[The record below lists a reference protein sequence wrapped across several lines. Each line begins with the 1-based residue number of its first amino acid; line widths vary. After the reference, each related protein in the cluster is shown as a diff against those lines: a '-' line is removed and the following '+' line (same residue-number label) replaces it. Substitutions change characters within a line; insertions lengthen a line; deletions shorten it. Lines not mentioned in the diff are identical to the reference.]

1 MDVGQQIK
9 NARIKTGLSQEDFG
23 KLFGKSGA
31 TVSLWE
37 LGKTMPTA
45 DIKTKLTEMYGID
58 FGEPKPE
65 KKPDTLK
72 KIARK
77 VEVKEAQKDLLLQVR
92 VPEKYVHEMLMGGL
106 VGVLSHCEIS
116 IMQQMEEIM
125 VKPCVDEIEEVEVE
139 EVEEKP
145 LIVKTEKPEIRKVR
159 KVIQFRCP
167 ECGGMNKRM
176 VFRNEGTYDTV
187 CSHCKAKYSFWDS
200 DLEKTEYN
208 CPNCDELNFYFSPK
222 DVRFDFE
229 NDSCRSCGTKRS
241 VYEILEL
248 SEVQQLMAHDY
259 TTADGKSAFKVV

>member
-1 MDVGQQIK
+1 MNVGQKIK
-9 NARIKTGLSQEDFG
+9 DARIDAGLSQEGFG

-37 LGKTMPTA
+37 LGKTAPSS
-45 DIKTKLTEMYGID
+45 DVKLKLTEMYGID
-58 FGEPKPE
+58 FGEPKPV
-65 KKPDTLK
+65 KQGVLK
-72 KIARK
+72 AKATK
-77 VEVKEAQKDLLLQVR
+77 VKAEPQKDLLLQVR

-106 VGVLSHCEIS
+106 IGVLSHCEIS

-125 VKPCVDEIEEVEVE
+125 VKPCASEIEEVKVE

-145 LIVKTEKPEIRKVR
+145 LIEKVDKPEIRKVR

-176 VFRNEGTYDTV
+176 VFRNDGTYDTV
-187 CSHCKAKYSFWDS
+187 CSHCKAKHSFWDS

-222 DVRFDFE
+222 DVKFDFE
-229 NDSCRSCGTKRS
+229 NDYCRSCGTKHS
-241 VYEILEL
+241 VYEILEF
-248 SEVQQLMAHDY
+248 SEVQQLMAHDH
-259 TTADGKSAFKVV
+259 TTADGKNAFKVV

>member
-1 MDVGQQIK
+1 
-9 NARIKTGLSQEDFG
+9 
-23 KLFGKSGA
+23 
-31 TVSLWE
+31 
-37 LGKTMPTA
+37 
-45 DIKTKLTEMYGID
+45 
-58 FGEPKPE
+58 
-65 KKPDTLK
+65 LK

-77 VEVKEAQKDLLLQVR
+77 VEVKEPPKDLLLQVR
-92 VPEKYVHEMLMGGL
+92 VPVKYVHAMMMGGL
-106 VGVLSHCEIS
+106 LDVLANCEIS
-116 IMQQMEEIM
+116 IMHHEIKVAPPVVLEEPFFEEPD
-125 VKPCVDEIEEVEVE
+125 VEEPKIEEPPVFQ
-139 EVEEKP
+139 
-145 LIVKTEKPEIRKVR
+145 KTVPRKVR

-229 NDSCRSCGTKRS
+229 NDSCRSCGTKHS